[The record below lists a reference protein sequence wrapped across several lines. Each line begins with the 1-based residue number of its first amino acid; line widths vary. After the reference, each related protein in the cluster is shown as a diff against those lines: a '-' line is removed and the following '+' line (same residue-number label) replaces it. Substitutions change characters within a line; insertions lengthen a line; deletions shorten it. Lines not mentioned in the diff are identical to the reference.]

1 MVTSQVMDIKAKNV
15 ACLKVLLSIAQTD
28 GNYLGD
34 AWYEVRINEGTTVD
48 QIDEEIFFCLDLE
61 MY

>member
-34 AWYEVRINEGTTVD
+34 AWYEVRINEWTTID
-48 QIDEEIFFCLDLE
+48 QIDEEIFFSLDLE

>member
-1 MVTSQVMDIKAKNV
+1 MATSQVMNIKAKNV
-15 ACLKVLLSIAQTD
+15 ACLKTLLSIAQTD

-34 AWYEVRINEGTTVD
+34 AWYEVCLSTVSRD
-48 QIDEEIFFCLDLE
+48 LSNTIVYFFNRDSE